1 MAALRARKIILS
13 YRRRGRARVHAVHS
27 IGTTTSTKSAA
38 PDPPRRQRPAS
49 CMDKDDEPKP
59 VADYWIN
66 PAFKKRQPGPRD
78 VIIPTGG
85 RGIVIRTGGKP
96 VARTTSRSD
105 LDPDSPADSRARR
118 GPPATP

>member
-13 YRRRGRARVHAVHS
+13 HRHRGRARVHAVHS

-38 PDPPRRQRPAS
+38 PNPPRCQRPAS

-66 PAFKKRQPGPRD
+66 PAFKKRQPGLRD

-105 LDPDSPADSRARR
+105 LDPDSP
-118 GPPATP
+118 